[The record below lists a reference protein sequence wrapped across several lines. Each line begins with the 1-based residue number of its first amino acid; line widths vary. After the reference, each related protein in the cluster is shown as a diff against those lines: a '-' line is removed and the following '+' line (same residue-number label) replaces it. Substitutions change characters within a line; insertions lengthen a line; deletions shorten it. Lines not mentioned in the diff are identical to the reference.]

1 MKRDVDARLD
11 SQDNE
16 EIDEN
21 VTHHN
26 GTRWMKWRLTSGIL
40 CDKNVPP
47 KLKGKFYNMVARTPM
62 SRNESLKDED
72 GETDVWA

>member
-1 MKRDVDARLD
+1 MGLVI
-11 SQDNE
+11 QDNE

-47 KLKGKFYNMVARTPM
+47 KLKGKFYNMVVRLTI
-62 SRNESLKDED
+62 LYGVKC
-72 GETDVWA
+72 